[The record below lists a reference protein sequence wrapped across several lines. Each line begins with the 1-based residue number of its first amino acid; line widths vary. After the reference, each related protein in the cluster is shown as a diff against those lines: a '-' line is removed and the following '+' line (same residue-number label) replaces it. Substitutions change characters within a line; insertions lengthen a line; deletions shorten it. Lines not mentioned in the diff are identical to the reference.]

1 MFDTNPGSH
10 IEQEVSCEY
19 TLLLVELSE
28 LLHKAGGLIP
38 NDGDWGIAIDPNAR
52 NFDPAKRF
60 SEDFSNPPDT
70 HALVLCYPSRDSN
83 LGSQHPS
90 PSQIPFYW
98 QTFVENVNLLVRGLL
113 GQEKETLINQY
124 RCATEQALARAEFM
138 TSTDLITLQAFVLY
152 IFSLRQYAQPRLTW
166 NLTALAVRI
175 AQGIGVHLG
184 PNPQESPFD
193 LEARRRLWLCLW
205 MLDLK
210 TALDLGTEWLIADDC
225 IHVGPPLNIDDSDL
239 DPAYTEH
246 PTSRTGMTD
255 MAHMLVKYEIGLL
268 FKKLTHARGQKGP
281 RPSSEDEMEELVAKC
296 KEQIQE
302 RYLGHCADGGLEWLT
317 AANAKLSLATAPLLI
332 HHPVLSS
339 ELRHSV
345 SNTLRDRL
353 VAASIETIEC
363 LHVLETMPPP
373 HRRGWM
379 FGTYLHC
386 LGMPWDLFKLVEKGK
401 RIHEVGLVSDGQG
414 PDGKDAVVPP
424 STARIGVS
432 AEIPRPVDTTSSNL
446 SDIRGSISSM
456 RHELHSIPDGFP
468 ETPNSFSRIGLSG
481 DDAMSF
487 ETSSV
492 RPNFPEFNEQ
502 IIPGGSHSVSEF
514 TDNLPISEGSLSVN
528 PAFSGLWLTE
538 NDASWDASQALTE
551 PSVDNTTEYWAVW
564 NGLVGDLEMQH

>member
-1 MFDTNPGSH
+1 M
-10 IEQEVSCEY
+10 
-19 TLLLVELSE
+19 
-28 LLHKAGGLIP
+28 
-38 NDGDWGIAIDPNAR
+38 
-52 NFDPAKRF
+52 
-60 SEDFSNPPDT
+60 
-70 HALVLCYPSRDSN
+70 AL
-83 LGSQHPS
+83 
-90 PSQIPFYW
+90 
-98 QTFVENVNLLVRGLL
+98 EEVRGLL

-184 PNPQESPFD
+184 PDPQESPFD
-193 LEARRRLWLCLW
+193 LEIRRRLWLCLW

-379 FGTYLHC
+379 FGTYLHWHATAFLLESLYLRPHDTDVARQSWNA
-386 LGMPWDLFKLVEKGK
+386 LGLVLGLWTTSFGARGACEPWSALVKLVEKGK

-432 AEIPRPVDTTSSNL
+432 AEIPRPVDTTSSNV

-468 ETPNSFSRIGLSG
+468 ETPNSPSRIGLSG

-502 IIPGGSHSVSEF
+502 FIPGGSHSVSEF

-564 NGLVGDLEMQH
+564 NGLVGELEMQHEL